1 MSQKAFKILA
11 YTPLIY
17 TLIAF
22 YTPLLLMLVESV
34 SGKRGAAV
42 YTDVLTNINY
52 LKVVSYSGYI
62 ALLTTFITFLIALPI
77 AYYLAFIASERLKLN
92 LLIAFNVPLLVNL
105 LLRTYALLNIL
116 MMLNIAGTF
125 QGLMIGMIYQYF
137 PLMLLPI
144 YSSFERI
151 NHALIEAAE
160 TLGARPKEQFL
171 KVILPLGLPGIVSG
185 ATLVSLTAFTD
196 FVTPA
201 MLGGNHGYTL
211 GYLIWDLF
219 LKYRNWETG
228 SALAFIITLV
238 AVAVSTIYT
247 KWGVKIE
254 A

>member
-1 MSQKAFKILA
+1 MSRKAFKILA

-22 YTPLLLMLVESV
+22 YTPLLLMLAESV
-34 SGKRGAAV
+34 SGDKGAAV
-42 YTDVLTNINY
+42 YADVLSNINY

-62 ALLTTFITFLIALPI
+62 ALLTTLITFLMALPI
-77 AYYLAFIASERLKLN
+77 AYYLAFMASERLKLN

-116 MMLNIAGTF
+116 MMLNLAGTF
-125 QGLMIGMIYQYF
+125 PGLMIGMIYQYF

-151 NHALIEAAE
+151 NRALIEAAE

-171 KVILPLGLPGIVSG
+171 KIILPLGLQGIISG

-201 MLGGNHGYTL
+201 MLGGIHGYTL

-219 LKYRNWETG
+219 LKYRNWEAG

-238 AVAVSTIYT
+238 AVAVSTVYT
-247 KWGVKIE
+247 KWGVRIE